1 VTLRRPENVPAGGLL
16 IADRRV
22 TDTTAGAYAHRY
34 PGTGTVTAHVPLA
47 GAAEMDTAVAA
58 ARAALSVW
66 RRTPPNT
73 RRDLMG
79 RLADLIRADAA
90 TLTHLA
96 TAENG
101 TPTAFAA
108 ACPAG
113 AAEFWDYNAGWADKI
128 SGEVIAT
135 WPGAGFDYAT
145 SEPYGVVALRKIE
158 TSVDVTAA
166 VDAGERLQ
174 MAATIWLPHEW
185 KSPAVICF
193 AWPGGGYSREYF
205 SFDMPGSIGGGQ
217 AGWHARRG
225 WIFVSFDTLNSGAST
240 RLSRLELLTYENLA
254 VSMRIAVDTL
264 CDAFAASPVAED
276 LAPVLEPVRIGLGQ
290 SLGGRPRRAFLPSSA
305 HKYWRLGPRDLHSG
319 GTRGCIQ
326 WAGLALLRLVLPLRR
341 RTARNHRSGHVGLPG
356 PSTYASV
363 GQ

>member
-1 VTLRRPENVPAGGLL
+1 VTLRRPRTSRPA
-16 IADRRV
+16 DCSS
-22 TDTTAGAYAHRY
+22 
-34 PGTGTVTAHVPLA
+34 PTVASPTLRP
-47 GAAEMDTAVAA
+47 
-58 ARAALSVW
+58 ARM
-66 RRTPPNT
+66 RT
-73 RRDLMG
+73 
-79 RLADLIRADAA
+79 
-90 TLTHLA
+90 
-96 TAENG
+96 
-101 TPTAFAA
+101 FAA

-166 VDAGERLQ
+166 VDAGERFQ

-205 SFDMPGSIGGGQ
+205 SFDMPGSVGGGQ

-240 RLSRLELLTYENLA
+240 RLSRLLLGVSRHHTKMSSAPGTVLAEPSYLPRRTNIGGLAPETYNRAAPEVASNGRGWPFCAWCFHYDDEPHEIIEVDMLGYPA
-254 VSMRIAVDTL
+254 RQHTPVWASDSIPPCVLTMMSPGAIAPE
-264 CDAFAASPVAED
+264 AASVTVRVFIGVGERDTVPK
-276 LAPVLEPVRIGLGQ
+276 LRTEPTAY
-290 SLGGRPRRAFLPSSA
+290 PRSPDITTFECPEMA
-305 HKYWRLGPRDLHSG
+305 HMHNFAS
-319 GTRGCIQ
+319 TRERMWTRVQ
-326 WAGLALLRLVLPLRR
+326 
-341 RTARNHRSGHVGLPG
+341 
-356 PSTYASV
+356 
-363 GQ
+363 